1 MKLLSPRRAVAIAA
15 PLALAVPL
23 AGLIMAGP
31 AAAASNYTGPTIG
44 QYDHVTAPPLSAA
57 DQQRT
62 DAKMAAVRKAMAAR
76 ALSPNTTTAKT
87 LNVSY
92 QVQTDPT
99 WCGPT
104 TLAII
109 LGYKGWGW
117 SGSQATQQADA
128 ASLLGVP
135 HNGDGTPWQGSDNV
149 PTGGVWESSYP
160 MQDALN
166 YRDHLKTGNTFWA
179 VSALP
184 GSPSSTQI
192 TNYKNQLTAD
202 IDTGYPLANNE
213 YAAPGYGIGKQPSNE
228 WIMHWFASNGYSS
241 SGSTVVFADPGWGG
255 GSQSTDTVHNVVV
268 SLGGRGYMW

>member
-1 MKLLSPRRAVAIAA
+1 MTARAV
-15 PLALAVPL
+15 
-23 AGLIMAGP
+23 
-31 AAAASNYTGPTIG
+31 T
-44 QYDHVTAPPLSAA
+44 
-57 DQQRT
+57 
-62 DAKMAAVRKAMAAR
+62 
-76 ALSPNTTTAKT
+76 PNTTAKT
-87 LNVSY
+87 LGVTY
-92 QVQTDPT
+92 QVQTDGS

-117 SGSQATQQADA
+117 SGYQSTQQADA
-128 ASLLGVP
+128 ASLLGVSRG
-135 HNGDGTPWQGSDNV
+135 GDGTPWIGSDNV
-149 PTGGVWESSYP
+149 PTGGVWESQYP

-179 VSALP
+179 VTALP

-192 TNYKNQLTAD
+192 TNYKNQLTSD

-213 YAAPGYGIGKQPSNE
+213 YAAPGYGIGKQPSGE

-255 GSQSTDTVHNVVV
+255 GSKSIDTLHNVVV